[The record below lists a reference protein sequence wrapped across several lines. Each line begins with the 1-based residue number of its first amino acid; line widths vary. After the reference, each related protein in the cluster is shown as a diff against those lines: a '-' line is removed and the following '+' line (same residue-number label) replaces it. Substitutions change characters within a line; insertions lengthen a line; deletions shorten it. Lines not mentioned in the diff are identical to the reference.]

1 MQKPNQLSESDQ
13 KHRRIAK
20 ILAISFGILF
30 LIHFLIISIL
40 YSWAD
45 WAATFIFAFLLIIP
59 AYISNAG
66 MVIVGGGKPIDGGKN
81 FFDGRRLF
89 GDNKTWK
96 GILFGPLYVGI
107 PISIG
112 IFLVFLIL
120 WENIIPIIQSAS
132 DAGIYQLYSEK
143 FVFDYY
149 FVGIGYPLGFIS
161 LIIRII
167 LCSYGA
173 GIGDLIGSFLKRRF
187 NIASG
192 KPFWVVDQLDF
203 AIFTILFTSIAAL
216 IFPNQFLIPDL
227 NITIFLLILTPSVT
241 IIANI
246 IAYFIG
252 VKDVPW

>member
-1 MQKPNQLSESDQ
+1 LPSNNKLNESDQ
-13 KHRRIAK
+13 KHKKIAE
-20 ILAISFGILF
+20 ILAILFGILF
-30 LIHFLIISIL
+30 FVQFLIISLL

-45 WAATFIFAFLLIIP
+45 WCATLIFALFLIIP

-66 MVIVGGGKPIDGGKN
+66 MVLVGGGKPIDGGKN
-81 FFDGRRLF
+81 FIDGRRLF
-89 GDNKTWK
+89 GDHKTWK
-96 GILFGPLYVGI
+96 GIIFGPLYVGI

-112 IFLVFLIL
+112 IGLLFFFL
-120 WENIIPIIQSAS
+120 WDNIIPIIQAAS
-132 DAGIYQLYSEK
+132 DEGLYKLYTDVSIYE
-143 FVFDYY
+143 YY
-149 FVGIGYPLGFIS
+149 FVGIGYPMGFFF

-187 NIASG
+187 KIASG

-203 AIFTILFTSIAAL
+203 AIFTIIFTSIIAL
-216 IFPNQFLIPDL
+216 LLPNHFLLPDL
-227 NITIFLLILTPSVT
+227 NIIIFLLILTPSVS

-252 VKDVPW
+252 VKEVPW